1 MSGTIRFDPY
11 IGCNFL
17 VVSTAFVVGGF
28 REVSGLEGSIELKSY
43 AEGGRNG
50 YLHQLPGEVRWPNLV
65 LSRGLIDS
73 NAMWSWFSD
82 VSQGIIERQ
91 SITIMLLDRDRTPAM
106 WWDVKD
112 ALPVKWT
119 GPRLTATSDEVAV
132 ETLEFI
138 HRGIEKPTLSQTLT
152 DLRAADDVA
161 RALSSSLSSKSS
173 VSTNRVS
180 TTSPSAT
187 STGGRST

>member
-1 MSGTIRFDPY
+1 
-11 IGCNFL
+11 
-17 VVSTAFVVGGF
+17 
-28 REVSGLEGSIELKSY
+28 
-43 AEGGRNG
+43 
-50 YLHQLPGEVRWPNLV
+50 
-65 LSRGLIDS
+65 
-73 NAMWSWFSD
+73 
-82 VSQGIIERQ
+82 
-91 SITIMLLDRDRTPAM
+91 M